1 MATESETEG
10 TRTMEQ
16 RGLVEAIMR
25 RLETALLD
33 GRYAANARMPAERAL
48 AAQFGVSRNTVREAL
63 QRLAARGLLRIRP
76 GAGVYVS
83 DQLRTG
89 SVSPWRQLVADHPA
103 VRDDVLEF
111 RHVLEGATAYFAAQ
125 RADDSDRAR
134 IATELAALEA
144 ARALGDAGAEAQADT
159 RLHEAIALASH
170 NSMFLHLHNSVI
182 VMLREHITQSGN
194 SLRALPDDAA
204 DQLLAQH
211 RAICNAIC
219 AGQPEA
225 ARSAM
230 QEHIG
235 FVSSRVQA

>member
-1 MATESETEG
+1 
-10 TRTMEQ
+10 MEHT
-16 RGLVEAIMR
+16 GLVEAIMR
-25 RLETALLD
+25 KLEMALLD
-33 GRYAANARMPAERAL
+33 GTYAANARMPAERAL
-48 AAQFGVSRNTVREAL
+48 AERFGVSRNTVREAL

-76 GAGVYVS
+76 GAGVFVT

-89 SVSPWRQLVADHPA
+89 TVSPWRQLVADHPA

-111 RHVLEGATAYFAAQ
+111 RHVLEGATAFFAAQ
-125 RADDSDRAR
+125 RADDADRAR
-134 IATELAALEA
+134 IRAELAALEA
-144 ARALGDAGAEAQADT
+144 ARTLGDQHAEAQADA
-159 RLHEAIALASH
+159 RLHKAIALASH

-194 SLRALPDDAA
+194 SLRALHDGAA
-204 DQLLAQH
+204 DQLLVQH
-211 RAICNAIC
+211 RTICAAIC

-235 FVSSRVQA
+235 FVSERIST

>member
-1 MATESETEG
+1 
-10 TRTMEQ
+10 MEHT
-16 RGLVEAIMR
+16 GLVEAIMR

-33 GRYAANARMPAERAL
+33 GTYAANARMPAERAL
-48 AAQFGVSRNTVREAL
+48 AEQFGVSRNTVREAL

-76 GAGVYVS
+76 GAGVFVT

-89 SVSPWRQLVADHPA
+89 TVSPWRQLVADHPA

-111 RHVLEGATAYFAAQ
+111 RHVLEGATAFFAAQ
-125 RADDSDRAR
+125 RADDADRAR
-134 IATELAALEA
+134 IRAELAALEA
-144 ARALGDAGAEAQADT
+144 ARARGDVQAEAQADA

-194 SLRALPDDAA
+194 SLRALHNGAA

-211 RAICNAIC
+211 RTICAAIC
-219 AGQPEA
+219 AGQAEA
-225 ARSAM
+225 ARTAM
-230 QEHIG
+230 QQHIG
-235 FVSSRVQA
+235 YVSARISA

>member
-1 MATESETEG
+1 
-10 TRTMEQ
+10 MEQ
-16 RGLVEAIMR
+16 SGLVEAIMR
-25 RLETALLD
+25 KLETALLD
-33 GRYAANARMPAERAL
+33 GSYAANARMPAERTL
-48 AAQFGVSRNTVREAL
+48 AEQFGVSRNTVREAL

-76 GAGVYVS
+76 GAGVFVT

-89 SVSPWRQLVADHPA
+89 TVSPWRQLVADHPA

-125 RADDSDRAR
+125 RADDDDRQR
-134 IATELAALEA
+134 INDALGELET
-144 ARALGDAGAEAQADT
+144 ARALGDQQGEAAADA

-194 SLRALPDDAA
+194 SLRALHDDAA
-204 DQLLAQH
+204 ESLLAQH
-211 RAICNAIC
+211 RAICDAIC
-219 AGQPEA
+219 SGHADA

-235 FVSSRVQA
+235 FVAARITA